1 MSYYNLKHILY
12 DFKEDINNM
21 GDSGNPA
28 LVLNADFRPLSYYP
42 LSLCSWQNAIKAVF
56 LERVSVIENYD
67 LEVKSPSRTFKLP
80 SVIALKDFIT
90 PQRKP
95 AFTRF
100 NVFLRDNFTCQYC
113 YQMFS
118 ANDLTFDHLVPK
130 CLNGKTTWDN
140 VVSACTSCNLKKGRR
155 LLESSGMKL
164 NKLPTKPSSILLQ
177 SNGKNFPPNYLH
189 KSWRDYLYWDIEL
202 QN

>member
-1 MSYYNLKHILY
+1 MA
-12 DFKEDINNM
+12 
-21 GDSGNPA
+21 DSGNPA

-130 CLNGKTTWDN
+130 CLNGKTTWNN

-155 LLESSGMKL
+155 LLKYSGMKL
-164 NKLPTKPSSILLQ
+164 NKQPTRPTSILLQ

-189 KSWRDYLYWDIEL
+189 KSWRDYLYWDAEL